1 MSATVLNQ
9 KDHLVTNKWLLGWGM
24 INERE
29 SNKIVEFGNQRAHE
43 YPSIYISE
51 GERERETE
59 LRF

>member
-1 MSATVLNQ
+1 
-9 KDHLVTNKWLLGWGM
+9 M